1 MPAPTGNRPY
11 VIRILRFA
19 NGADYDEIARVTV
32 TVGARLAKAHDLS
45 PAGRH
50 TPRSS
55 CTYPDGSSVEFRYV
69 DPRPGAPDCISPRTQ
84 EF

>member
-11 VIRILRFA
+11 VIHVLHLASGSTIV
-19 NGADYDEIARVTV
+19 DRVTRRQAA
-32 TVGARLAKAHDLS
+32 TLAKVQGLDRVG
-45 PAGRH
+45 PT

-55 CTYPDGSSVEFRYV
+55 RTYVNGTTVEFRYV

-84 EF
+84 EV

>member
-11 VIRILRFA
+11 IIRIMRLA
-19 NGADYDEIARVTV
+19 SGSTIVDRVTRRQAA
-32 TVGARLAKAHDLS
+32 TLAKVQGLDRVG
-45 PAGRH
+45 PT

-55 CTYPDGSSVEFRYV
+55 RTYSGGSTVEFRYV

-84 EF
+84 EV

>member
-1 MPAPTGNRPY
+1 MKLTVTTRNRPY
-11 VIRILRFA
+11 VIRIMRLA
-19 NGADYDEIARVTV
+19 SGSTIVDRVTV
-32 TVGARLAKAHDLS
+32 TVGARLARGHDVS
-45 PAGRH
+45 PVSRR

-84 EF
+84 EV